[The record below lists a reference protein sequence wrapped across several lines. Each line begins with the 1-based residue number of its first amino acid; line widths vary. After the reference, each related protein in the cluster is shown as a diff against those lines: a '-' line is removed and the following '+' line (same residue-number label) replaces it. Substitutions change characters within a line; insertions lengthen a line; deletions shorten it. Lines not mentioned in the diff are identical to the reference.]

1 MRSLLFFIIVF
12 DKWQVNDTR
21 THLSVCRSGSVSG
34 LTLKLIRTSV
44 SEMLETLS
52 DDDFVNVASVSMD
65 GCSFWNPACL
75 SPYIITYWVV
85 FSFDGLRHC
94 QSAIS
99 CLTDLA
105 CIVLSEML
113 SITTTEVMNTEW
125 KAFRPFPQR
134 SPHGYCEPFHTQA
147 PLGHLMK

>member
-1 MRSLLFFIIVF
+1 M
-12 DKWQVNDTR
+12 
-21 THLSVCRSGSVSG
+21 SG

-113 SITTTEVMNTEW
+113 SITTTEVMNTE
-125 KAFRPFPQR
+125 
-134 SPHGYCEPFHTQA
+134 
-147 PLGHLMK
+147 